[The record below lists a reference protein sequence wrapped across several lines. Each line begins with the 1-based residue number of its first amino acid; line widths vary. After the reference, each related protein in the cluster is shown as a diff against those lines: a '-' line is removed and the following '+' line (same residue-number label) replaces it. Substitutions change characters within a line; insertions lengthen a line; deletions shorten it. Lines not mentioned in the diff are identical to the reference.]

1 MIMSAND
8 AVLDEVEV
16 RPTKTWMVWGGRV
29 LSAVPVLMM
38 TMSAAMKLS
47 HQPVMAEMFTRK
59 FGYSASALT
68 GIGLLELLTVV
79 LYAIPRTAILG
90 AVLVTGYLGGAIAT
104 HVRIGEA
111 FGIPL
116 VLGILVWAGLYLR
129 DERVRALLP
138 LRNS

>member
-1 MIMSAND
+1 MSAND
-8 AVLDEVEV
+8 AVLEDAEV

-29 LSAVPVLMM
+29 LTALPVLMM

-47 HQPVMAEMFTRK
+47 HAPMMAEKFTRTM
-59 FGYSASALT
+59 GYPESTLV
-68 GIGLLELLTVV
+68 GIGLIELFSVV

-90 AVLVTGYLGGAIAT
+90 AIVLTGYLGGAVAT
-104 HVRIGEA
+104 HVRIGEPFA
-111 FGIPL
+111 VPL
-116 VLGILVWAGLYLR
+116 LLGILAWAGLYLR